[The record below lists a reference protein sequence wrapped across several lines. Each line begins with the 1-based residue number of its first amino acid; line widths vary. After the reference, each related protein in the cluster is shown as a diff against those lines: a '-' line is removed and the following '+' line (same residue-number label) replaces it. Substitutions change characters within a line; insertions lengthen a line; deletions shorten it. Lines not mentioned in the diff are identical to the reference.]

1 MCDRII
7 RQREP
12 KEQHLMAAYMVVT
25 TLRAGTDISEVPTVV
40 GEEQAASWDLEIS
53 PLKPSAFPG
62 HTG

>member
-1 MCDRII
+1 
-7 RQREP
+7 
-12 KEQHLMAAYMVVT
+12 MAAYMVVT